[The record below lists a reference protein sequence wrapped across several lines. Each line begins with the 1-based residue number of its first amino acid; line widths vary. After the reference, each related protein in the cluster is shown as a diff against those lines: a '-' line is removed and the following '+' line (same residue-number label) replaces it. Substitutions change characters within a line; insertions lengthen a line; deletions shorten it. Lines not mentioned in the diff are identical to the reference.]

1 MSKCGPDQNL
11 TPDEC
16 MRLLDYE
23 KAKENN
29 RTPLS
34 DSRTVKIEQLTIFDE
49 DKPLQLPEF
58 TLKDGL
64 TKDLIES
71 KSTHP
76 EWVRILTNKL
86 E

>member
-1 MSKCGPDQNL
+1 MYKTDQNL
-11 TPDEC
+11 SPEQC
-16 MRLLDYE
+16 MTLLRKERKQLRDYD
-23 KAKENN
+23 
-29 RTPLS
+29 R
-34 DSRTVKIEQLTIFDE
+34 SRTVKIQQLTIFDE